1 MPYYLTVLLSVSLLL
16 LTACGTTTT
25 SAPAPTPPPAS
36 TAPADL
42 SDTPFLWEITQ
53 IVDKHTGERVVADV
67 YLNGAL
73 IAQQVTSTTVAIPRD
88 QQRHMVAIAAPG
100 YQEWALGFRVTEAFT
115 EARKLRGPA
124 ELLPLPA
131 RP

>member
-1 MPYYLTVLLSVSLLL
+1 MPHYLAVLLSVSLLL
-16 LTACGTTTT
+16 LTACDTTAT
-25 SAPAPTPPPAS
+25 SAPAPTPAS
-36 TAPADL
+36 TVPADL

-53 IVDKHTGERVVADV
+53 IVDKHTGERIVADV
-67 YLNGAL
+67 YLNGEL

-100 YQEWALGFRVTEAFT
+100 YQEWALGFRITEAFT
-115 EARKLRGPA
+115 EARKLHGPA
-124 ELLPLPA
+124 ELLPLAA